1 MSNEEDF
8 KFEASIEKI
17 EKIIN
22 EVESGELSIDE
33 LNKHVAEAAR
43 LLKKCRAFLRG
54 TEEELDKTLSDL
66 DNE

>member
-33 LNKHVAEAAR
+33 LNKHVEEAAQ

-54 TEEELDKTLSDL
+54 TEEELDNTLSDL